1 MKRYGTVAAAALIAL
16 LLALPLGLVAAQD
29 GGTTNVNV
37 PPAFIFGTATADGIP
52 VPEGT
57 MIVAMAGDM
66 KLDSTMAMEGGKFQ
80 LELMQPPAGENMV
93 SFMVG
98 DRMSEYMYDWM
109 SGGRE
114 ILMLEANL
122 EAMMAEPQP
131 GPPGPGGAPGVP
143 GPAGADGM
151 DGAMGPAGPAGST
164 GPAGPAGADGAQGAQ
179 GVAGPPGP
187 PGPAGADG
195 AVGPAGA
202 PSPMGIIALIVA
214 IVAAVI
220 GVAAIIMGRRSSS

>member
-1 MKRYGTVAAAALIAL
+1 MKRYGAMAAAALIAL

-29 GGTTNVNV
+29 GGSTPNV

-57 MIVAMAGDM
+57 MVVAMAGDM
-66 KLDSTMAMEGGKFQ
+66 KLDSAMTMQGGKFQ
-80 LELMQPPAGENMV
+80 LELMQPPAGANMV

-122 EAMMAEPQP
+122 EAMMEPAMP
-131 GPPGPGGAPGVP
+131 GPAGPGGPPGIP

-151 DGAMGPAGPAGST
+151 EGAMGPQGPAGAT

-187 PGPAGADG
+187 PGPAGSDG

>member
-1 MKRYGTVAAAALIAL
+1 MKRYGMVAAAALIAL

-29 GGTTNVNV
+29 GGTNINV

-57 MIVAMAGDM
+57 MVVAMAGDM
-66 KLDSTMAMEGGKFQ
+66 KLDSTMTMAGGKFQ

-122 EAMMAEPQP
+122 EAMMAPAEPGP
-131 GPPGPGGAPGVP
+131 AGPGGPPGIP

-151 DGAMGPAGPAGST
+151 DGAMGPAGAAGPT

-214 IVAAVI
+214 IVAAI
-220 GVAAIIMGRRSSS
+220 IAVAGIVMGRRSAS

>member
-1 MKRYGTVAAAALIAL
+1 MMAAAALIAL

-29 GGTTNVNV
+29 GGANVNV

-57 MIVAMAGDM
+57 MVVAMAGDM
-66 KLDSTMAMEGGKFQ
+66 KLDSTMTMAGGKFQ

-122 EAMMAEPQP
+122 EAAALGPGEPGP
-131 GPPGPGGAPGVP
+131 TGPGGPPGIP

-151 DGAMGPAGPAGST
+151 DGAMGPAGADGAM
-164 GPAGPAGADGAQGAQ
+164 GPAGPSGADGAQGAQ

-202 PSPMGIIALIVA
+202 PSPMGVIALIVA

-220 GVAAIIMGRRSSS
+220 AVAAIIMGRRSSS

>member
-1 MKRYGTVAAAALIAL
+1 MKRYGMVAAAALIAL

-29 GGTTNVNV
+29 GGSSPNV

-57 MIVAMAGDM
+57 MIVAMAGSM

-80 LELMQPPAGENMV
+80 LELMQPPAGDNMV

-122 EAMMAEPQP
+122 EAMMTAAEPGP
-131 GPPGPGGAPGVP
+131 AGPGGPPGIP

-187 PGPAGADG
+187 PGPPGADG
-195 AVGPAGA
+195 PCGPAGGPTPKGNRA
-202 PSPMGIIALIVA
+202 RGGAL
-214 IVAAVI
+214 VAAVLS
-220 GVAAIIMGRRSSS
+220 GAALIRG